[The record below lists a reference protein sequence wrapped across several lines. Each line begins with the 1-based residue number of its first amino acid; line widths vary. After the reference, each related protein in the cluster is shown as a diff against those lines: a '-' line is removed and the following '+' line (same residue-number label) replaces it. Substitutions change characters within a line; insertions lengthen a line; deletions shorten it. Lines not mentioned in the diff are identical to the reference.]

1 VSAVIDAHVHYW
13 RVDRGDYHWMTPD
26 LPICRDFL
34 PADASPLFQAA
45 GIDGIV
51 LVQAAATE
59 AETRF
64 MLSLAEV
71 DPLVLGVVGWIDM
84 EAPDAPDRLAAL
96 AKNPL
101 LRGIRP
107 MWQDIADDEWFLH
120 PRQDDAYRAVTQLG
134 LSFDALARVRHLHHL
149 PRLIE
154 RHPTMPIVIDH
165 AAKPEIAAG
174 RHDSWRRD
182 MAVIAGFDHVQCKFS
197 GLITE
202 AAMGAGLDAIRPYAE
217 TLLELFGPHRL
228 IFGSD
233 WPVVT
238 THRDYATWWD
248 WAHRLTVGLS
258 RPEQEAVF
266 GMNACKF
273 YRLGLNPG
281 RSAADLA

>member
-1 VSAVIDAHVHYW
+1 
-13 RVDRGDYHWMTPD
+13 
-26 LPICRDFL
+26 
-34 PADASPLFQAA
+34 
-45 GIDGIV
+45 
-51 LVQAAATE
+51 
-59 AETRF
+59 
-64 MLSLAEV
+64 
-71 DPLVLGVVGWIDM
+71 M

-134 LSFDALARVRHLHHL
+134 LSFDALARVRHLRHL

-154 RHPTMPIVIDH
+154 RHPNLPIVIDH
-165 AAKPEIAAG
+165 AAKPEIAVG

-233 WPVVT
+233 WPVLT

-258 RPEQEAVF
+258 RPEQEAIF

-281 RSAADLA
+281 GSAADLA